1 MGLKKHVPNLITS
14 LNLLSG
20 SIAVIFAVQ
29 GNLVLAAIFVAA
41 GIFFDFFDGLAARAL
56 DVKSEVG
63 LQMDSLADVV
73 TSGVVPGIVMYQL
86 IVKALPS
93 SGSLSTDWNSSEFEL
108 NLQPFALI
116 GLLIIVASAYRL
128 AKFNVDDRQTDSF
141 IGLPTPANALLILS
155 LPLILTYESV
165 PVINQLILNE
175 WFLVGLTILSCIL
188 LNAELPLFA
197 LKFSDWGFKENK
209 LRYFFIISCLLLIV
223 LLKFIAI
230 PAIILLY
237 VLLSVI
243 SNRKATA

>member
-20 SIAVIFAVQ
+20 SIAIIFAVQ

>member
-93 SGSLSTDWNSSEFEL
+93 SGSLSTDWDSSEFEL

-165 PVINQLILNE
+165 PIINQLILNE

-209 LRYFFIISCLLLIV
+209 LRYFFIVSCLLLIV